1 MHGGNRGFS
10 GLDKLGFKNF
20 ETLRKEVSFSCLNM
34 WGNKYEIGKATKMRK
49 G

>member
-1 MHGGNRGFS
+1 MHGENRRFA
-10 GLDKLGFKNF
+10 GLDMLSFKKS
-20 ETLRKEVSFSCLNM
+20 ETLRKEVSFSRLNM